1 MAPTL
6 NIIFFL
12 RKKKLIVVVKR
23 SQGVSWAFS
32 TPDKTPFYKNVLA
45 LELFVGRVFA
55 YFQMFSLAEI
65 PPPPPT
71 YQKSVDDHRLL
82 PEEKLRLGITINHT
96 YVSEHTCFPLKTTWV
111 ESSH

>member
-6 NIIFFL
+6 NIVFLL
-12 RKKKLIVVVKR
+12 RKKKLTVVVKR

-65 PPPPPT
+65 PPQRIRNLLT
-71 YQKSVDDHRLL
+71 TTDSCQRKSY
-82 PEEKLRLGITINHT
+82 I
-96 YVSEHTCFPLKTTWV
+96 
-111 ESSH
+111 